1 MTGWVKK
8 LFSKST
14 NKEGV
19 NTMSDTF
26 KVRTNSRKEEVF
38 NMLGLHPN
46 STTKELT
53 ALMPH
58 MDIDNV
64 SHAISSMAAKGLVFV
79 TGRKAEEGP
88 SGRITTHR
96 AYSVK
101 YTKPSKDTA
110 PKAAPQGDLFSQLVR
125 TLEEEV
131 KALEQWKQAALLRYP
146 DLDVDPILLEA
157 RALLATEA
165 QECGS
170 EMLADEIINGKRDSS
185 FSVKAMVKVLGARS

>member
-1 MTGWVKK
+1 
-8 LFSKST
+8 
-14 NKEGV
+14 
-19 NTMSDTF
+19 MSDTF

-110 PKAAPQGDLFSQLVR
+110 PKAAPQGDLFSQLVK

-157 RALLATEA
+157 RALLAAEA
-165 QECGS
+165 AEEGNQ
-170 EMLADEIINGKRDSS
+170 MTADAFINGQRDTSLAVRAL
-185 FSVKAMVKVLGARS
+185 VKALGARS